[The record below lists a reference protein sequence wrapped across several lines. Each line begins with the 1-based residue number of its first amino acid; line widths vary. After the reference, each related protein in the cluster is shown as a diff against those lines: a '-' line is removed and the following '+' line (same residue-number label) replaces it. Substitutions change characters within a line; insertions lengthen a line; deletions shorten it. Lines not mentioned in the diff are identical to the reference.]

1 MYAVVET
8 GGKQFK
14 VSEGDVIKVEKIN
27 REPGT
32 EIELPVLMTVEGE
45 KIACGADVEGV
56 KAKAKIVA
64 HGKDKKI
71 IVYKYKPKKNERK
84 KKGHRQQ
91 FTTVRIEKIA

>member
-1 MYAVVET
+1 MYAVVVT

-27 REPGT
+27 KEPGT
-32 EIELPVLMTVEGE
+32 EIELEVLMTVDGE
-45 KIACGADVEGV
+45 KIACGSEVENV